1 MSSERDAALLHGIY
15 MFFIKLTPAMLS
27 FNQAETTAFS
37 PRFITNEKEAGLLRR
52 HFAGLWAL
60 EGEGSK
66 EIIEKAIA
74 DPEGFVLK
82 PQREGGGKSTLLLSW
97 EFRRRQLTS

>member
-1 MSSERDAALLHGIY
+1 
-15 MFFIKLTPAMLS
+15 MLS

-37 PRFITNEKEAGLLRR
+37 PRFITNEKEAALLRR

-60 EGEGSK
+60 EGEGSE
-66 EIIEKAIA
+66 EIMEKAIA

-82 PQREGGGKSTLLLSW
+82 PQREGGGISTFLLGW
-97 EFRRRQLTS
+97 EFCGRQLTS

>member
-1 MSSERDAALLHGIY
+1 
-15 MFFIKLTPAMLS
+15 MFFIKLPSAMLS
-27 FNQAETTAFS
+27 FNQTETTAFS
-37 PRFITNEKEAGLLRR
+37 RFLTNEKEAALLRR

-60 EGEGSK
+60 EGEGSE

-82 PQREGGGKSTLLLSW
+82 PQREGGGEWPFLLSW
-97 EFRRRQLTS
+97 AFGRRQLTS